1 MKISII
7 AVGRCRSPSINA
19 IADDYLGR
27 IKKYAAAE
35 LIEIELKSKSAG
47 ARIRKKIS
55 PDDRVVAL
63 DEKGKNFSSP
73 AFAGYID
80 KLLMRSGRLIFL
92 IGGADGF
99 DRETTALIHE
109 KISLSPMTFQH
120 DMARVVFLEQL
131 YRAFTIMKGEPY
143 HR

>member
-7 AVGRCRSPSINA
+7 ALGRCRNPSINA

-27 IKKYAAAE
+27 IKKYAAVE
-35 LIEIELKSKSAG
+35 LIEVEMKSKGAAG
-47 ARIRKKIS
+47 RIRKIIS
-55 PDDRVVAL
+55 PDGRVVAL
-63 DEKGKNFSSP
+63 DEKGKTFSSP
-73 AFAGYID
+73 AFAGAID
-80 KLLMRSGRLIFL
+80 KLLMRSGRLVFL

-99 DRETTALIHE
+99 DRDTASLVHE

-120 DMARVVFLEQL
+120 DMARIVFLEQL